1 MGAVHLAHSAFA
13 HLGHDVIHA
22 KRSAGHRCGR
32 DCIPVHPLM
41 RSPAGRSVLPR
52 STSSSKCGGTAHRGG
67 SAAGILTPSILA
79 CTPGTGLGP
88 YEIVASL
95 GAGAMGEVHRARDT
109 RLNRDVAIKSL
120 SGAVAR
126 DPDRRERF
134 EREEQT

>member
-1 MGAVHLAHSAFA
+1 
-13 HLGHDVIHA
+13 
-22 KRSAGHRCGR
+22 
-32 DCIPVHPLM
+32 M

-134 EREEQT
+134 EREEQTIAALNHRNIVTIHAVERLRPVPGASPRDAEHVASGWGR